1 MKHFIRLSSRTSSYQ
16 RMAHVFNYR
25 LQRLALA
32 AVTYTIEL
40 AAYGFQLLLAAGP
53 VQQLMKQFCLI
64 QKQELPLPLAQRGL
78 QRSGTGL
85 SHRIQ
90 KQGKLLFFFFFCHCS
105 IFQFS

>member
-78 QRSGTGL
+78 QRSGTGQAPVFLFLL
-85 SHRIQ
+85 SLQHIPI
-90 KQGKLLFFFFFCHCS
+90 LLNSLWRF
-105 IFQFS
+105 